1 MSTELY
7 SRLFEADPHPAYE
20 ELRRESPVRPIALPT
35 GATGWLVTR
44 YDDVRQA
51 LTDPRLSKGGMLS
64 PVGFRPPLPEAAR
77 AALTQH
83 VLTVDPPDHSRLRR
97 LVSAA
102 FTARRTEALRPRVQ
116 EITDGLLDGM
126 AGREQVDLIDELAF
140 PLPIQVICELVG
152 VPLADRAS
160 FRHWSNI
167 VVSGQLTDE
176 NVPAAFLAL
185 LGYVRELTAAKRA
198 EPADDLLSDL
208 IAVSDEGDRL
218 TGDELTSMVFLLLI
232 AGHETTVNLIG
243 NGAYLLLT
251 HPDQRDRL
259 RAEPDLLPAAIEE
272 FLRYE
277 SPVQVAT
284 HRVTT
289 ADVDLGGAVIP
300 AGHTVVV
307 SLLSANRDEAR
318 FPDPTRFDIARRD
331 SGHVAFGHGIHYCLG
346 APLARLEGQIALGTL
361 LRRYPEMGLA
371 DDKIDWRPGVLMHG
385 LARLP
390 VTL

>member
-1 MSTELY
+1 
-7 SRLFEADPHPAYE
+7 
-20 ELRRESPVRPIALPT
+20 
-35 GATGWLVTR
+35 
-44 YDDVRQA
+44 
-51 LTDPRLSKGGMLS
+51 
-64 PVGFRPPLPEAAR
+64 
-77 AALTQH
+77 
-83 VLTVDPPDHSRLRR
+83 
-97 LVSAA
+97 
-102 FTARRTEALRPRVQ
+102 
-116 EITDGLLDGM
+116 
-126 AGREQVDLIDELAF
+126 
-140 PLPIQVICELVG
+140 
-152 VPLADRAS
+152 
-160 FRHWSNI
+160 
-167 VVSGQLTDE
+167 
-176 NVPAAFLAL
+176 
-185 LGYVRELTAAKRA
+185 
-198 EPADDLLSDL
+198 
-208 IAVSDEGDRL
+208 
-218 TGDELTSMVFLLLI
+218 MVFLLLI

-259 RAEPDLLPAAIEE
+259 RAEPDLLPAAVEE

-289 ADVDLGGAVIP
+289 ADVELGGAVIP
-300 AGHTVVV
+300 AGHTVIV